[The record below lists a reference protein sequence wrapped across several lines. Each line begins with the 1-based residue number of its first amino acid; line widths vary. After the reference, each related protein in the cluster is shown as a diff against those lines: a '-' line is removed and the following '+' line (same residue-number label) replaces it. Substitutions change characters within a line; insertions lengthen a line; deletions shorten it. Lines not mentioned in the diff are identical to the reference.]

1 MHWSE
6 LVLLLWML
14 PYAFQRRH
22 CLAPAGADRGIAGSK
37 PAIQALYQA
46 LTPEQRAICDPFRR

>member
-1 MHWSE
+1 MRFSGGTA
-6 LVLLLWML
+6 L
-14 PYAFQRRH
+14 RR
-22 CLAPAGADRGIAGSK
+22 PARIEALQAAK